1 MIKIINSSFINGIFP
16 EVFKIATVSPIYK
29 KNDRKICSNYRPIS
43 CLPFI
48 SKIFEKC
55 FANRIV
61 SFFTKFSILS
71 DSQFGFRK
79 KKSTQDAIFHFSEK
93 IYEALNSKK
102 HNVSLLID
110 LKSAF
115 DTVNIPILLKKMEL
129 YGIRGVA
136 LSWMKSYLENRKIQV
151 KYKNTLSTVKT
162 VNIGLPQG
170 SILGPIFFISYIDN
184 LPLAS
189 KKLFSTLYADDTNFS
204 YVDNNNFSSMVTV
217 INSELEKVNQ
227 WTIANRLTINTNKT
241 ELIIFTNK
249 TNYSNENDKIYL
261 NGQIIDPVDHV
272 RVRFLGVMID
282 KNLNFKMH
290 IQHVLDKISKHAGIL
305 YKIKNQLPISARI
318 TYYNSFVLPYLTYNI
333 VHWGNTNSVHLN
345 CLVTMQKRIIRTIS
359 NAEFLAHTSP
369 IFYRLGILKIEDL
382 YNYLIVIDTFKKF
395 HTGIYSVTHS
405 LDTRN
410 RNRAQ
415 PKFHSLSR
423 CQQSITYNGPIQ
435 WNLLPD
441 DLRKIDSLPL
451 FKSKL
456 KRYYIE
462 KYAILTA
469 S

>member
-1 MIKIINSSFINGIFP
+1 
-16 EVFKIATVSPIYK
+16 
-29 KNDRKICSNYRPIS
+29 
-43 CLPFI
+43 
-48 SKIFEKC
+48 
-55 FANRIV
+55 
-61 SFFTKFSILS
+61 
-71 DSQFGFRK
+71 
-79 KKSTQDAIFHFSEK
+79 
-93 IYEALNSKK
+93 
-102 HNVSLLID
+102 
-110 LKSAF
+110 
-115 DTVNIPILLKKMEL
+115 
-129 YGIRGVA
+129 
-136 LSWMKSYLENRKIQV
+136 
-151 KYKNTLSTVKT
+151 
-162 VNIGLPQG
+162 
-170 SILGPIFFISYIDN
+170 
-184 LPLAS
+184 
-189 KKLFSTLYADDTNFS
+189 
-204 YVDNNNFSSMVTV
+204 MVTV

-261 NGQIIDPVDHV
+261 NGQIIDPVDH
-272 RVRFLGVMID
+272 VRFLGVMID

-369 IFYRLGILKIEDL
+369 IFYRLGILKLEDL

-462 KYAILTA
+462 KYAILPA